1 MKNIFAKLFAKA
13 EPSDLTLT
21 MYDYEAERDAK
32 IEAAYLA
39 LTEVMAKKKATKAD
53 LTAAIEEA
61 IGYLGEVRDE

>member
-13 EPSDLTLT
+13 EPVDTAAIEF
-21 MYDYEAERDAK
+21 DAEKRVKAQK
-32 IEAAYLA
+32 AYLT

-61 IGYLGEVRDE
+61 IGYLGEVLE